1 MPLCREGGMAP
12 RPAPVNDGLLVGI
25 PGRVIITAAVNE
37 RRSALKTTLDT
48 DADTTGERY
57 LKRGAAQGP
66 PSCGRHE
73 RTRRAKDRRHGTRG
87 PMTTTN
93 RRSSRRR
100 NQHAQLTIDYTVH
113 HPINTLHGRCV
124 VRIVH
129 HTTIPPHAPYSVP
142 YATAAASSARN
153 NLLTT
158 PFSPPNGIRR
168 ECMQR
173 VPAGSLPSS
182 RRFNPTSSPTPPP
195 RDRHRADPVGN
206 QDACRRVA
214 LESDSESAL
223 GWGRQGGWAKTRLHS
238 PALRGAKE
246 KEDEDDEEEQE
257 QELNGARGRNKLEA
271 RHRSFR

>member
-12 RPAPVNDGLLVGI
+12 RPAPVNDGLLVGT

-48 DADTTGERY
+48 DADTTGEREI
-57 LKRGAAQGP
+57 GP
-66 PSCGRHE
+66 PIMRQ
-73 RTRRAKDRRHGTRG
+73 TRANTTGKRQTTWNSRADDDHQPPQQPPPPPPEPTLD
-87 PMTTTN
+87 
-93 RRSSRRR
+93 
-100 NQHAQLTIDYTVH
+100 AQLTIDYSVH

-168 ECMQR
+168 ECMPR
-173 VPAGSLPSS
+173 VSAGSLPSS
-182 RRFNPTSSPTPPP
+182 RVRPA
-195 RDRHRADPVGN
+195 RANTAG
-206 QDACRRVA
+206 
-214 LESDSESAL
+214 
-223 GWGRQGGWAKTRLHS
+223 T
-238 PALRGAKE
+238 
-246 KEDEDDEEEQE
+246 
-257 QELNGARGRNKLEA
+257 
-271 RHRSFR
+271 